1 MNKELKKVVREM
13 QKVCDKY
20 IHINGFDTY
29 GCSVCPLDRKPFC
42 LKNMV
47 INNDYYNVNQERL
60 ERESKNE

>member
-42 LKNMV
+42 LK
-47 INNDYYNVNQERL
+47 IWL
-60 ERESKNE
+60 